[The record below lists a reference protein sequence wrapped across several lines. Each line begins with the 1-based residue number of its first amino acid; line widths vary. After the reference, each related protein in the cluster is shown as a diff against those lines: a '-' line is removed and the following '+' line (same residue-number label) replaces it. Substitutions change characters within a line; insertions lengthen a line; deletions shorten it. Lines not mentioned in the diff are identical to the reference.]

1 VPAVQD
7 GEVEEC
13 NLQNGAAVGWGAA
26 IVAVLGIALGPASAA
41 ELSSPWVNGHNWR
54 TRLVAG
60 SLSKGGSTPQ
70 LFAGIEIRLN
80 EGWKTY
86 WRMPG
91 DAGGIPPSFSWVGST
106 NLAAAKVLYPAPR
119 RLQDATGDTVGYKS
133 GVVFPVE
140 VTPNDPAQPVELR
153 LALAYGICREICVP
167 AEATLS
173 LSIPPQHKGDL
184 PPAIAAALE
193 AVPHTAG
200 THRETDPAL
209 LSARAA
215 LSGDRVRLVFE
226 AAFPGG
232 TAGADLFVEAPDG
245 IFVSQPKRAGQVSEE
260 VLRFEVDLAH
270 GVNLEELKGK
280 TLRLTMVSDAGMS
293 ETAWKVE

>member
-1 VPAVQD
+1 
-7 GEVEEC
+7 
-13 NLQNGAAVGWGAA
+13 LGA
-26 IVAVLGIALGPASAA
+26 ALGPASAA
-41 ELSSPWVNGHNWR
+41 ELSSPWVDGHNSR

-70 LFAGIEIRLN
+70 LFAGIEIRLS

-86 WRMPG
+86 WRKPG
-91 DAGGIPPSFSWVGST
+91 DAGGIPPSFGWVGST
-106 NLAAAKVLYPAPR
+106 NLAAAKVLYPAPQ
-119 RLQDATGDTVGYKS
+119 RLQDATGDTVGYKT

-173 LSIPPQHKGDL
+173 LSIPPQHGGDL

-193 AVPHTAG
+193 RIPHTAS

-209 LSARAA
+209 LRARAT
-215 LSGDRVRLVFE
+215 LSGDRPSLVFE

-232 TAGADLFVEAPDG
+232 TAGADLFVEAPHG
-245 IFVSQPKRAGQVSEE
+245 IFMSMPKKAGQVSDD

-270 GVNLEELKGK
+270 GTNLEELRGK

-293 ETAWKVE
+293 ETTWKVE

>member
-1 VPAVQD
+1 
-7 GEVEEC
+7 
-13 NLQNGAAVGWGAA
+13 
-26 IVAVLGIALGPASAA
+26 
-41 ELSSPWVNGHNWR
+41 
-54 TRLVAG
+54 
-60 SLSKGGSTPQ
+60 
-70 LFAGIEIRLN
+70 
-80 EGWKTY
+80 
-86 WRMPG
+86 MPG

-200 THRETDPAL
+200 TRRTDPAL
-209 LSARAA
+209 LSVRAA

-245 IFVSQPKRAGQVSEE
+245 IFVSLPKRAGQVSEE